1 MPLTGKLAAATLAHA
16 CRPTAC
22 PSRLRLSRKRVGAVV
37 WVVWAGR
44 LPARRRIGLAAGIA
58 RQQQAARR
66 SEEHWRRPS
75 GAGRAA

>member
-37 WVVWAGR
+37 WVVWAG